1 MIFMPCAVI
10 VGAQWG
16 DCGKGKVVDYY
27 SKDADMVVRYQGGCN
42 AGHTVVIDEKKF
54 AFHLIPSGVIQ
65 GKRLVIGNGV
75 VLDLEILHKEIDEL
89 RFKNISPN
97 LLISERAHVTLPI
110 HKTFDG
116 LEESFKGKSK
126 VGTTKRGIG
135 PTYNDK
141 ISRLGLR
148 MIDLLDE
155 QILKE
160 KIRMMIEKKQKL
172 LRYVYKSD
180 ILLSEQEILDHC
192 LKFKD
197 GLKNY
202 IGDASLEIFN
212 AIKDNKKIIFEGAQG
227 TLLDID
233 HGTYPYVTSSNPS
246 IGGALTGT
254 GVGPKNLNTII
265 GVMKAYV
272 TRVGGGPFPT
282 ELIDKTGDRI
292 REKGAEFG
300 TTTGRPRRCGWLDGI
315 ALKFANRINDF
326 DGLAVMK
333 LDVLGGLENV
343 KVCTAYEYNG
353 EKITE
358 LPANLGILQKCVP
371 VYESLNGWP
380 DLSQSEW
387 REVAKKGFHELPNQM
402 RDYLKK
408 IEEISGVPIYFV
420 SVGPGREST
429 ICLKEI
435 F

>member
-1 MIFMPCAVI
+1 MPCAVI

-42 AGHTVVIDEKKF
+42 AGHTVVVEGEKFK
-54 AFHLIPSGVIQ
+54 FHLIPSGVVQ

-75 VLDLEILHKEIDEL
+75 VLDLEVLSREIDDL
-89 RFKNISPN
+89 RSKNISPD

-110 HKTFDG
+110 HKMLDG
-116 LEESFKGKSK
+116 LQEASRGKSK

-135 PTYNDK
+135 PTYTDK
-141 ISRLGLR
+141 ISRSGLR

-155 QILKE
+155 ETLNE
-160 KIRMMIEKKQKL
+160 KIEMIVEKKQKL

-180 ILLSEQEILDHC
+180 AVLSKKEILDYC
-192 LKFKD
+192 LKFRD

-202 IGDASLEIFN
+202 IGDASLKIHN
-212 AIKDNKKIIFEGAQG
+212 AIKENKKVIFEGAQG

-233 HGTYPYVTSSNPS
+233 HGTYPFVTSSNPT
-246 IGGALTGT
+246 IGGALTGS
-254 GVGPKNLNTII
+254 GIGPKNLNTII

-282 ELIDKTGDRI
+282 ELTGQIGERI
-292 REKGAEFG
+292 REKGVEFG
-300 TTTGRPRRCGWLDGI
+300 TTTGRPRRCGWLDGV
-315 ALKFANRINDF
+315 ALRFAIRVNGL

-333 LDVLGGLENV
+333 LDVLGGLEKV
-343 KVCTAYEYNG
+343 KICTAYEYDG
-353 EKITE
+353 QTIKEF
-358 LPANLGILQKCVP
+358 PANLKVLEKCVP
-371 VYESLNGWP
+371 VYETSKGWS
-380 DLSQSEW
+380 DLSEVEW
-387 REVAKKGFHELPNQM
+387 GETAKKGFNALPNEM
-402 RDYLKK
+402 REYLKK
-408 IEEISGVPIYFV
+408 IEEIAGVPIYFV
-420 SVGPGREST
+420 SIGPGREST

>member
-1 MIFMPCAVI
+1 MPCAVI

-42 AGHTVVIDEKKF
+42 AGHTVVVEGKKF

-75 VLDLEILHKEIDEL
+75 VLDLEVLSREIDDL
-89 RFKNISPN
+89 SSKNISPN

-110 HKTFDG
+110 HKMLDG
-116 LEESFKGKSK
+116 LQESSRGKSK

-135 PTYNDK
+135 PTYTDK
-141 ISRLGLR
+141 ISRSGLR
-148 MIDLLDE
+148 MVDLLDDDT
-155 QILKE
+155 LNE
-160 KIRMMIEKKQKL
+160 KIEMLVEKKKKL

-180 ILLSEQEILDHC
+180 IVLSEKEILDYC

-202 IGDASLEIFN
+202 IGDASLEIHN
-212 AIKDNKKIIFEGAQG
+212 AIKENKKIIFEGAQG

-233 HGTYPYVTSSNPS
+233 HGTYPFVTSSNPT
-246 IGGALTGT
+246 IGGALTGS
-254 GVGPKNLNTII
+254 GIGPKNLNTII

-282 ELIDKTGDRI
+282 ELTGQIGENI
-292 REKGAEFG
+292 REKGMEFG
-300 TTTGRPRRCGWLDGI
+300 TTTGRPRRCGWLDGV
-315 ALKFANRINDF
+315 ALRFAIRVNGL

-333 LDVLGGLENV
+333 LDVLGGLEKV
-343 KVCTAYEYNG
+343 KICTAYEYDG
-353 EKITE
+353 KTVKEF
-358 LPANLGILQKCVP
+358 PANLKVLEKCKP
-371 VYESLNGWP
+371 VYEDLKGWR
-380 DLSQSEW
+380 DFSDQEW
-387 REVAKKGFHELPNQM
+387 RDIANKGYDALPTEM
-402 RDYLKK
+402 RNYLKK
-408 IEEISGVPIYFV
+408 IEEIAGVPIYFV
-420 SVGPGREST
+420 SIGPGREST